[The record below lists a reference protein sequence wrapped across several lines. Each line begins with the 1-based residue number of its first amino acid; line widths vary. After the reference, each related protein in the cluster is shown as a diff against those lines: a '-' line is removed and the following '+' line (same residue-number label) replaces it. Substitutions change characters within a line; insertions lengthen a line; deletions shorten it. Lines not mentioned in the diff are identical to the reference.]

1 MRTEMISPKI
11 LICLP
16 FWAGDKTEAMALAKL
31 IADIQPNSGLSKDA
45 DFLFVARFDAKHDT
59 ATVNYVSRK
68 FKVYTHTSKRRGT
81 GWPTGCTELFFGA
94 FEWIFRKM
102 ESYMIPRYKA
112 IFNIES
118 DSIPLALNAIQHL
131 SDIWSKLPPKTYVAG
146 PWLENGVSPG
156 LGHINGGACLL
167 SGDLKF
173 LKWLATRVN
182 VRGGGWDYILAPQ
195 FRDWGWANIPQIQSL
210 WQVPMTESLFHDS
223 IRRGIFWSHGNKGD
237 AGIKLVRK
245 HLMGQTV

>member
-1 MRTEMISPKI
+1 MRTEMISQKI

-16 FWAGDKTEAMALAKL
+16 FWEGDKADAMNLAKL
-31 IADIQPNSGLSKDA
+31 LADLQPGPGLCKEA
-45 DFLFVARFDAKHDT
+45 DFLFVARFDSKQDT

-94 FEWIFRKM
+94 MEYVYHKM
-102 ESYMIPRYKA
+102 AAYMIPRYKA

-118 DSIPLALNAIQHL
+118 DSIPLAKNAIQQL
-131 SDIWSKLPPKTYVAG
+131 SELWNKQPAGTKVAG
-146 PWLENGVSPG
+146 PWLENGVAPG
-156 LGHINGGACLL
+156 LGHINGGACFL

-173 LKWLATRVN
+173 LKWLVTRVN
-182 VRGGGWDYILAPQ
+182 VRGGGWDYVLAPQ
-195 FRDWGWANIPQIQSL
+195 FRDWGWSNIPQIQSL
-210 WQVPMTESLFHDS
+210 WQVPMTESLFQDS
-223 IRRGIFWSHGNKGD
+223 IKRGVVYTHGHKGD

-245 HLMGQTV
+245 HLMGQSV